1 MAATWKTVLVQPM
14 WSREVME
21 GLSGGCRGRGV
32 QECVYMKEAWWFM
45 WRVCG
50 CQDGMGGVEYQA
62 GVHGRRGR
70 LRRCRHL

>member
-32 QECVYMKEAWWFM
+32 QECVYMKEAWWV
-45 WRVCG
+45 RVE
-50 CQDGMGGVEYQA
+50 GMRMPRRD
-62 GVHGRRGR
+62 GRRGVSGR
-70 LRRCRHL
+70 GAWEAWKVKKV